1 MKGPPSGPFYSF
13 KLSLDKPLEKGCFD
27 TRFPRGSLF
36 TQDFNLMFLGMEL
49 PLPLTEFQREL
60 QASLKVLQRDRA
72 EDLADRER
80 KKNIG

>member
-1 MKGPPSGPFYSF
+1 
-13 KLSLDKPLEKGCFD
+13 
-27 TRFPRGSLF
+27 
-36 TQDFNLMFLGMEL
+36 MFLGMEL